1 MNSALLVVAII
12 TAVIL
17 AAVIVVQRV
26 KYNALVRQTDAS
38 IKDLQEKLSFH
49 VFYSLFLASFCTK
62 SRNFAYEV
70 CAYETHFLP

>member
-17 AAVIVVQRV
+17 AAIIVVQRV

-38 IKDLQEKLSFH
+38 MKDLREKEAILQKEAMIMAKEALQTS
-49 VFYSLFLASFCTK
+49 VVS
-62 SRNFAYEV
+62 
-70 CAYETHFLP
+70 